1 MKVIPLG
8 SRLLIKPI
16 QEEKK
21 TEGGIVIPETAKEKP
36 MKAKVLEVGKEV
48 EDLDV
53 KPNDKVIFSKYAG
66 TELKIDEE
74 DYIIID
80 QDDVLAKIED

>member
-16 QEEKK
+16 QEEKR

-36 MKAKVLEVGKEV
+36 MKAEVLGVGKEV

-53 KPNDKVIFSKYAG
+53 KPKDKVIFSKYAG
-66 TELKIDEE
+66 TELKTDEE

-80 QDDVLAKIED
+80 QDDVLAKLED

>member
-36 MKAKVLEVGKEV
+36 MKAEVLEVGKEV

-53 KPNDKVIFSKYAG
+53 KPKDKVIFSKYAG

-74 DYIIID
+74 NYIIID
-80 QDDVLAKIED
+80 QDDVLAKLED

>member
-16 QEEKK
+16 QEEKR

-36 MKAKVLEVGKEV
+36 MKAEVLDVGKEV

-53 KPNDKVIFSKYAG
+53 KPKDKVIFSKYAG

-80 QDDVLAKIED
+80 QDDVLAKLED

>member
-1 MKVIPLG
+1 VKVIPLG

-36 MKAKVLEVGKEV
+36 MKAEVLEVGKEV

-53 KPNDKVIFSKYAG
+53 KPKDKVIFSKYAG

-74 DYIIID
+74 NYIIID
-80 QDDVLAKIED
+80 QDDVLAKLED

>member
-36 MKAKVLEVGKEV
+36 MKAEVLEVGKEV

-53 KPNDKVIFSKYAG
+53 KPKDKVIFSKYSG

-74 DYIIID
+74 NYIIID
-80 QDDVLAKIED
+80 QDDVLAKLED

>member
-36 MKAKVLEVGKEV
+36 MKAEVLEVGKEV

-53 KPNDKVIFSKYAG
+53 KPKDKVIFSKYAG

-80 QDDVLAKIED
+80 QDDVLAKLED

>member
-53 KPNDKVIFSKYAG
+53 KPKDKVIFSKYAG

-74 DYIIID
+74 NYIIID
-80 QDDVLAKIED
+80 QDDVLAKLED